1 MKTVIV
7 QGLGFVGAVMS
18 VAVAIVK
25 DSKNIPLFSVIG
37 LDQPTN
43 SGKERIDKINLGI
56 FPFKINDR
64 KLDSCLEECVQSG
77 NLVATDDKG
86 SYGKADVVIVSI
98 NCDLL
103 DNDGVSSIDLDRFQC
118 SVKDIADHV
127 TEDTLIIVESTVP
140 PGTCEKIINPLLHN
154 TFVKRGLDPD
164 SVYLAHSYERV
175 MPGENYLNSITNYW
189 RVYAG
194 INERSADKCEEFLVQ
209 IINAS
214 DYPLSRLSSTTASEI
229 GKLLENSYRATN
241 IAFIEEWGRFAESV
255 GVDIYEVI
263 EAVRKRSTHSNIRQP
278 GFGVGG
284 YCLTK
289 DPLFAKIAAKEIFG
303 LGGHDF
309 PFSSKAVEVN
319 KKMPLITLEKIKAYY
334 NGSIIGKKILIM
346 GVSYKQD
353 IGDTRYSPSETFYHE
368 TIKAGAEITGD
379 DPMVEY
385 WEEIDTKVLNDLPPI
400 NEYDIVVFAV
410 PHREFRDIDFRLW
423 IPNSKE
429 CLIFDANNVL
439 TKKQLLD
446 IARTKCGYLSI
457 GRG

>member
-1 MKTVIV
+1 
-7 QGLGFVGAVMS
+7 
-18 VAVAIVK
+18 
-25 DSKNIPLFSVIG
+25 
-37 LDQPTN
+37 
-43 SGKERIDKINLGI
+43 
-56 FPFKINDR
+56 
-64 KLDSCLEECVQSG
+64 
-77 NLVATDDKG
+77 
-86 SYGKADVVIVSI
+86 
-98 NCDLL
+98 
-103 DNDGVSSIDLDRFQC
+103 
-118 SVKDIADHV
+118 
-127 TEDTLIIVESTVP
+127 
-140 PGTCEKIINPLLHN
+140 
-154 TFVKRGLDPD
+154 
-164 SVYLAHSYERV
+164 
-175 MPGENYLNSITNYW
+175 
-189 RVYAG
+189 
-194 INERSADKCEEFLVQ
+194 
-209 IINAS
+209 
-214 DYPLSRLSSTTASEI
+214 LSRLGSTTASEI

-319 KKMPLITLEKIKAYY
+319 KKMPLITLEKIKTYY
-334 NGSIIGKKILIM
+334 NGSITGKKILIM

-368 TIKAGAEITGD
+368 TIKAGAEITGY